1 MIKSLLIAN
10 RGEIA
15 CRIIRTAHR
24 LGVRTVPVWSEVDR
38 GALHVALGTEAVY
51 VPRSVSACRQT
62 TRRGEGSSGT
72 PSLTFPPP
80 GSLPGT
86 KANAGDVDRL
96 RPQNPY
102 LDLGYLI
109 ETALAEDA
117 EAIHPGYGFLSE
129 NAEFAQA
136 VVDAGLIFVGPPA
149 SAIAAMGSKSQAKR
163 LMTEA
168 GVPLLPGYH
177 GDDQSADTLLAEAN
191 KIGYPVLIKAVSGG
205 GGRGMR
211 IVEDAAQF
219 SEALA
224 AVKREAKAAFNDDKV
239 LIEKYLA
246 RARHVEVQIFADNH
260 GNCLHLHE
268 RDCSIQR
275 RHQKLIEEAPAPG
288 LKTAT
293 RLAMGEAAVRAAQ
306 AIGYSGAGTVE
317 FLYQDDA
324 FYFLEMNTR
333 LQVEH
338 PVTEMITGLD
348 LVEWQLRVASGE
360 PLPVTQDEIQRDGW
374 SIEARI
380 NAESGAPDFLPSIG
394 LIESL
399 RWPRGENIRVDA
411 GFRAGDRISMNY
423 DSMIGKVIAHG
434 SSRAEAVARLSEAL
448 SQLQING
455 IENNADYLG
464 AILDTDAFRQGEVQT
479 GFIMDHQAAI
489 AAELVRR
496 NSARM
501 TSSATG
507 AASAIKSA
515 NDWGHLSAW
524 RSVSNAY
531 SVQHHLRPLFGDGNP
546 SAACDPVTLTG
557 DTHAGDHH
565 KQTRAPLPGRIISV
579 QVSPGDTVKAGQA
592 LLIMEAM
599 KMEHTLRA
607 AADAVIDSVLCA
619 EGDMVQP
626 DQILMEFTD

>member
-24 LGVRTVPVWSEVDR
+24 LGVRTVPVWSAVDR
-38 GALHVALGTEAVY
+38 GALHVALGSALGTEAVY

-62 TRRGEGSSGT
+62 TGRGEGSSGT

-80 GSLPGT
+80 GSLPGF
-86 KANAGDVDRL
+86 NSDAGDVDRL

-102 LDLGYLI
+102 LDPGYLI
-109 ETALAEDA
+109 EVALAQGA

-136 VVDAGLIFVGPPA
+136 VADAGLIFVGPPA

-163 LMTEA
+163 LMAEA

-177 GDDQSADTLLAEAN
+177 GDDQSPDTLLVEADN
-191 KIGYPVLIKAVSGG
+191 IGYPVLIKAVSGG

-211 IVEDAAQF
+211 IVENAAQF

-239 LIEKYLA
+239 LIEKYLSH
-246 RARHVEVQIFADNH
+246 ARHVEVQVFADAH

-268 RDCSIQR
+268 RDCSVQR

-288 LKTAT
+288 LKNAT

-306 AIGYSGAGTVE
+306 AIGYTGAGTVE

-360 PLPVTQDEIQRDGW
+360 ALPLTQEEIARDGW
-374 SIEARI
+374 AIEARI
-380 NAESGAPDFLPSIG
+380 NAETGAPDFLPSVG

-399 RWPRGENIRVDA
+399 HWPKGKNIRVDA
-411 GFRAGDRISMNY
+411 GFRAGDGISTNY

-434 SSRAEAVARLSEAL
+434 ASRAEAVARLSAAL
-448 SQLQING
+448 AQLQIRG
-455 IENNADYLG
+455 IEHNADYLG
-464 AILDTDAFRQGEVQT
+464 AILDTDAFRHGDVQT
-479 GFIMDHQAAI
+479 GFILDHQSAI
-489 AAELVRR
+489 AAALVERKSRR
-496 NSARM
+496 
-501 TSSATG
+501 TSMPSEDSSG
-507 AASAIKSA
+507 
-515 NDWGHLSAW
+515 DWGSLSAW
-524 RSVSNAY
+524 RGSHTAY
-531 SVQHHLRPLFGDGNP
+531 SITHHMTPLFSDGIP
-546 SAACDPVTLTG
+546 SAASDPATLSG
-557 DTHAGDHH
+557 DTHAGDHN

-579 QVSPGDTVKAGQA
+579 QVGAGDSIKAGQA

-607 AADAVIDSVLCA
+607 AADAVIESVLCV

-626 DQILMEFTD
+626 DQILLEFTD